1 MVSECRIPD
10 PARVALL
17 RRILLWNVRSW
28 RWMGMDVWW
37 KSKRLMWRIGVCG
50 WTEREIVLP
59 LRVLTRRDSSVPMR
73 LWFLQYMLNWAY
85 SSESLLSESGGVGL
99 RFLLNRIS
107 SSSSLL
113 SASGGGG
120 SSSLSVLGVTGTGEG
135 VWSAGS
141 ETCGDRMRSSSDGI
155 MDAEEKWG
163 KWSRG
168 AWSYAFM

>member
-1 MVSECRIPD
+1 MV
-10 PARVALL
+10 
-17 RRILLWNVRSW
+17 
-28 RWMGMDVWW
+28 
-37 KSKRLMWRIGVCG
+37 
-50 WTEREIVLP
+50 
-59 LRVLTRRDSSVPMR
+59 
-73 LWFLQYMLNWAY
+73 NWSY

-168 AWSYAFM
+168 A